1 MTGSS
6 LNVPHLNLAFAWL
19 WIFFGFISG
28 ALMGMRFQNKDWM
41 GGYTS
46 FPRRLYRLG
55 HISFFGLGLINFLF
69 FITLRFLHV
78 DSPVVPYAAWA
89 FIVGGI
95 TMPICCLLMAHWP
108 TLKPV
113 AVFAAPVAS
122 LLVGGGL
129 TLYLIAKP

>member
-6 LNVPHLNLAFAWL
+6 FCAPHVNLAFAWL
-19 WIFFGFISG
+19 WIFGGFISG
-28 ALMGMRFQNKDWM
+28 ALLGLRFKNKDWM

-69 FITLRFLHV
+69 FLTCRALGV
-78 DSPVVPYAAWA
+78 DSPYLPWAAWA

-95 TMPICCLLMAHWP
+95 TMPICCLIMAHWP
-108 TLKPV
+108 TAKPV
-113 AVFAAPVAS
+113 FLFAVPVSS
-122 LLVGGGL
+122 LLIGGSL